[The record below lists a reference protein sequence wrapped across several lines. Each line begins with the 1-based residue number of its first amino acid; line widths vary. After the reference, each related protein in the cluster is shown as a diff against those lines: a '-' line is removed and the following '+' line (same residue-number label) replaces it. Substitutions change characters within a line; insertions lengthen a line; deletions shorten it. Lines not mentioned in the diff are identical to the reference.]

1 MCLVSQSF
9 SPMSLDQFQRLIGLT
24 YPEIALR
31 VMERFSLGTLHPS
44 HLRSLLWQ
52 AYSNFNETILP
63 IRHLRKNQYL
73 METFHG
79 PTASFKD
86 LSLQLLPLLM
96 QAATELTSKQQT
108 TNKRLGLLVATS
120 GDTGCAALDAFA
132 RIPGTPVIV
141 LYPGTGVSTVQQAQM
156 QTATG
161 DVCVLGVDGDFDFW
175 YVDNK
180 SSIDSSTFK

>member
-1 MCLVSQSF
+1 
-9 SPMSLDQFQRLIGLT
+9 MSLKELQRFVGLS

-31 VMERFSLGTLHPS
+31 VLERFPLGTLHPS
-44 HLRSLLWQ
+44 HLRSLLRQ
-52 AYSNFNETILP
+52 AYSSFPEQILP

-96 QAATELTSKQQT
+96 QAATDFTRNDQMHRT
-108 TNKRLGLLVATS
+108 RLGLLVATS

-141 LYPGTGVSTVQQAQM
+141 LYPNQGVSIVQQAQM

-161 DVCVLGVDGDFDFW
+161 DVCVLGVDADFDFW
-175 YVDNK
+175 
-180 SSIDSSTFK
+180 

>member
-1 MCLVSQSF
+1 
-9 SPMSLDQFQRLIGLT
+9 MSLDEFQRLLGLA

-52 AYSNFNETILP
+52 AYSSFNERILP
-63 IRHLRKNQYL
+63 VRYLRKNQYL

-96 QAATELTSKQQT
+96 QAATDLTAK
-108 TNKRLGLLVATS
+108 NKKEASRLGLLVATS

-132 RIPGTPVIV
+132 RVPGTPIIV
-141 LYPGTGVSTVQQAQM
+141 LYPNTGVSVVQKAQM
-156 QTATG
+156 QTASG
-161 DVCVLGVDGDFDFW
+161 DVCVLGVDADFDFW
-175 YVDNK
+175 
-180 SSIDSSTFK
+180 

>member
-1 MCLVSQSF
+1 MTLGELERLV
-9 SPMSLDQFQRLIGLT
+9 GLP
-24 YPEIALR
+24 YPEVALR

-52 AYSNFNETILP
+52 AYASFPIQILP
-63 IRHLRKNQYL
+63 VRRLQKNFYL

-86 LSLQLLPLLM
+86 LSLQLLPRLM
-96 QAATELTSKQQT
+96 QAATELTTKEKS
-108 TNKRLGLLVATS
+108 NRLGLLVATS

-132 RIPGTPVIV
+132 RLPGTPVIV
-141 LYPGTGVSTVQQAQM
+141 LYPHTGVSIVQKAQM

-161 DVCVLGVDGDFDFW
+161 DVCVLGVDADFDFW
-175 YVDNK
+175 
-180 SSIDSSTFK
+180 

>member
-1 MCLVSQSF
+1 MNELE
-9 SPMSLDQFQRLIGLT
+9 RLIGLP

-31 VMERFSLGTLHPS
+31 VMERFPLGTLHPS

-52 AYSNFNETILP
+52 AYASFPQQILP
-63 IRHLRKNQYL
+63 VRHLRRNQYL

-86 LSLQLLPLLM
+86 LSLQLLPRLM
-96 QAATELTSKQQT
+96 QAATELTS
-108 TNKRLGLLVATS
+108 NKAKKTSRLGLLVATS

-132 RIPGTPVIV
+132 RLPGTPVIV
-141 LYPGTGVSTVQQAQM
+141 LYPNTGVSIVQKAQM

-161 DVCVLGVDGDFDFW
+161 DVCVLGVDADFDFW
-175 YVDNK
+175 
-180 SSIDSSTFK
+180 